1 MAKDTEQ
8 IILEVARKHCV
19 QNGFA
24 GTRMQ
29 EIADEAE
36 INKAMLHY
44 YFRSKDKLYHEII
57 SQTLDTV
64 IPNFAAALRT
74 DGGFWEKVEK
84 VVKTYIEMLIKNP
97 DLPFFIMSEL
107 SQKRERFIEE
117 LKKRAQFFP
126 AIQSFLQQMI
136 TDMEKG
142 KIRQVAPVHL
152 LLNIMSMCVF
162 PFIAKPIFCTV
173 IELPDAEFE
182 NLMKERVEEILDFL
196 RHALKV

>member
-1 MAKDTEQ
+1 MAKNTEQ
-8 IILEVARKHCV
+8 IILEVARKHFV

-24 GTRMQ
+24 GARMQ
-29 EIADEAE
+29 EIADEAA

-44 YFRSKDKLYHEII
+44 YFRSKEKLYHEII

-64 IPNFAAALRT
+64 IPNFAAALKT
-74 DGGFWEKVEK
+74 EGSFWEKAEK
-84 VVKTYIEMLIKNP
+84 VVNTYIEMLIKNP

-126 AIQSFLQQMI
+126 AMQSFLRQIMVDI
-136 TDMEKG
+136 EEG

-162 PFIAKPIFCTV
+162 PFIAKPVFCTV
-173 IELPDAEFE
+173 MELPEAEFE
-182 NLMKERVEEILDFL
+182 DLMKERVEAILDFL
-196 RHALKV
+196 KHALKV